1 MSEFKMEITGSL
13 VFDSW
18 VNHCP
23 ALRDTNIA
31 ENRHLIY
38 QGQGVILDLLVRR
51 LPDEQSL
58 KVSGQIL
65 HGIRQMKS
73 FEDVADLPVEMA
85 RDSYRFALRTNALG
99 EFIFNTVPDGVWN
112 LTIDFDE
119 GAFVVHGISALKEKG
134 SGEGAK

>member
-23 ALRDTNIA
+23 ALRDANVA

-38 QGQGVILDLLVRR
+38 QGQGVILDLLIRR

-58 KVSGQIL
+58 RVSGQIL
-65 HGIRQMKS
+65 HGIQEMKS
-73 FEDVADLPVEMA
+73 FEDVADLPVEMEQ
-85 RDSYRFALRTNALG
+85 DGNRFALRTNALG
-99 EFIFNTVPDGVWN
+99 EFIFNGVPDGVWN

-119 GAFVVHGISALKEKG
+119 GAFVVRGIWGRKDG
-134 SGEGAK
+134 Q

>member
-1 MSEFKMEITGSL
+1 MSEFKMEIAGSL

-31 ENRHLIY
+31 ENRH
-38 QGQGVILDLLVRR
+38 LLVRR

-85 RDSYRFALRTNALG
+85 RDSNRFALRTNALG

-119 GAFVVHGISALKEKG
+119 GAFVVHGISALKEKA
-134 SGEGAK
+134 SGEGTK